1 MTFSEAANPDLPWRE
16 RGLERNLG
24 AARARSVERLERLVG
39 AARDLANET
48 GSASFTVQQVC
59 ARSGISLKGFY
70 AGFPGKDELLVALLE
85 EDSRL
90 GAEILRGWVDAH
102 TAPLDRLR
110 SYVTGVFDLVALPG
124 ATGYARVLVGEHRRL
139 SDEHP
144 DDLERALA
152 PLLSLLASE
161 IDAATR
167 AGAMASSDPA
177 RDANTMFA
185 VVLGGVHDVT
195 AGRADACETAEYL
208 WEFCS
213 SGLKGPTR

>member
-1 MTFSEAANPDLPWRE
+1 
-16 RGLERNLG
+16 
-24 AARARSVERLERLVG
+24 
-39 AARDLANET
+39 
-48 GSASFTVQQVC
+48 
-59 ARSGISLKGFY
+59 
-70 AGFPGKDELLVALLE
+70 
-85 EDSRL
+85 
-90 GAEILRGWVDAH
+90 
-102 TAPLDRLR
+102 
-110 SYVTGVFDLVALPG
+110 VFDLVALPG

-144 DDLERALA
+144 DDLERALS

-167 AGAMASSDPA
+167 AGAMASSDPV

-195 AGRADACETAEYL
+195 AGRADARETAEYL

-213 SGLKGPTR
+213 SGLKGPNR